1 MTATYQ
7 SVPMTSHGTCV
18 SYIASTSRSS
28 RVVDRLESHHTSD
41 EHLQQLNSLKK
52 QLEIELKVKT
62 GAESI
67 LSTYTGQK
75 KDTYR
80 KMCDEAQLVLK
91 DAKAKADF
99 LRLEIKRLE
108 NGRERER
115 EGENKRVT
123 CRMNHF
129 RNSRSS
135 DEFHRLIHC
144 Q

>member
-1 MTATYQ
+1 MQRTKH
-7 SVPMTSHGTCV
+7 SF
-18 SYIASTSRSS
+18 SS
-28 RVVDRLESHHTSD
+28 RLDRLESVHTSD

-99 LRLEIKRLE
+99 LRVEIKRLE
-108 NGRERER
+108 NGRERTNKER
-115 EGENKRVT
+115 VSSMT
-123 CRMNHF
+123 IYF

-135 DEFHRLIHC
+135 DESHRFIRC